1 MLTLFASKWTER
13 RIKEDKIE
21 MKANLLV
28 YINVRQKK
36 LYFVCAIVI
45 YSGSNIILLTI
56 DSSYFLFKI
65 INDCK
70 HAIEAILTECRE
82 CYSGA

>member
-1 MLTLFASKWTER
+1 
-13 RIKEDKIE
+13 

-28 YINVRQKK
+28 YINVRKKK
-36 LYFVCAIVI
+36 LYFVCTIVK

-65 INDCK
+65 VNDCK

-82 CYSGA
+82 CYTGA